1 MVHLTRFFSDQAPL
15 SPRLKSVL
23 DAAFDS
29 GWADPKKVNQAGS
42 QAAILRNQALEELA
56 EHLAISPDQIEPL
69 GEPALGHYLAIAGL
83 LTPTTPLTTSSVD
96 VGKVRAVAR
105 AHQGPTH
112 LVDVDSDGRYLNVES
127 SPTGVISLQAVN
139 GETGISQNIASAVSA
154 LPTGSLI
161 ALDATRAIPQPG
173 LLVGSTTALFSATSW
188 SGITG
193 MGFLI
198 ISDRSKYRYP
208 LPHIAPISTPGSYS
222 LPLLMTSVVA
232 LAEYKSTLDHI
243 RNLRRH
249 LMNSL
254 ASNSLIT
261 VVGNETDSSSAYV
274 SAVIDGY
281 AAEEVLQRMS
291 RFDIALD
298 AGSACSPEDLTP
310 SHVIAA
316 MGLPTTGHIRI
327 ALHPHHSA
335 ADIDF
340 LVAKLGEVL
349 Q

>member
-29 GWADPKKVNQAGS
+29 GWADPKKINQAGS
-42 QAAILRNQALEELA
+42 KAAILKNQALEELA
-56 EHLAISPDQIEPL
+56 EHLSISPDQIEPL
-69 GEPALGHYLAIAGL
+69 GEPALGHFLAIAGL
-83 LTPTTPLTTSSVD
+83 LSPTTTLTTSSID

-105 AHQGPTH
+105 AHPGATH
-112 LVDVDSDGRYLNVES
+112 QLEVDSNGRYLNLGTA
-127 SPTGVISLQAVN
+127 PDGVISLQAVN
-139 GETGISQNIASAVSA
+139 GETGISQDIPGAIAALEGRSLVS
-154 LPTGSLI
+154 
-161 ALDATRAIPQPG
+161 LDATRSIPTPG
-173 LLVGSTTALFSATSW
+173 LTTGSTTTLFSATSW

-222 LPLLMTSVVA
+222 LPLLMTSVVG
-232 LAEYKSTLDHI
+232 LSEYKSSIEQIRTLRKYLMQLLSNNAHI
-243 RNLRRH
+243 T
-249 LMNSL
+249 
-254 ASNSLIT
+254 AI
-261 VVGNETDSSSAYV
+261 GNETESSSPYI
-274 SAVIDGY
+274 SALIQGY
-281 AAEEVLQRMS
+281 SAEEILKRLSQ
-291 RFDIALD
+291 FDIAID

-316 MGLPTTGHIRI
+316 MGLPTTGHIRMT
-327 ALHPHHSA
+327 LHPHHTQ

-340 LVAKLGEVL
+340 LVAKIGEVL